1 MKATT
6 LRYFVGRSART
17 HNIASQTSLF
27 PTSSAL
33 LANYYSVTKRS
44 FSAPTQA
51 APEIRLYQYH
61 ICPFCNIS
69 KSLLAYAKL
78 DYDRIEVNPLTKQEL
93 KPWSGDYRKV
103 PIAIIDEEQINGSDK
118 IIDALLNLPY
128 VQQYLQSRWNEE
140 DKNGDENATT
150 AMTMQQFHNSEN
162 SQKWMKYAADDL
174 AALLYPNICG
184 TLGDSY
190 DAFRYVHDVDSFTTG
205 QRMSIQLLGS
215 LAMYFAASKVKSK
228 RNITDEK
235 KALQEA
241 LDRFE
246 QEGLENGKL
255 SFCSGLSTP
264 NLGDL
269 SVFGVLYAVNGLN
282 AHTESIQLRGG
293 PVKEWYDR
301 MHLSVMG
308 EEAQHQ
314 IKLGVTCN

>member
-1 MKATT
+1 M
-6 LRYFVGRSART
+6 GRSART
-17 HNIASQTSLF
+17 HNIASQTSF
-27 PTSSAL
+27 PTSL

-118 IIDALLNLPY
+118 IIDTLLNLPY
-128 VQQYLQSRWNEE
+128 VQQYLQNRWNEE
-140 DKNGDENATT
+140 EEHDNGDENATT
-150 AMTMQQFHNSEN
+150 TMTMQQFSSSEN
-162 SQKWMKYAADDL
+162 SQKWMKFAADDL

-190 DAFRYVHDVDSFTTG
+190 DAFRYVHNVDSFTTG
-205 QRMSIQLLGS
+205 QRVSIQLLGS

-228 RNITDEK
+228 RNITNEK

-269 SVFGVLYAVNGLN
+269 AVFGVLYAVNGLN
-282 AHTESIQLRGG
+282 AHIESIQLRGG
-293 PVKEWYDR
+293 PVKEWYER

-308 EEAQHQ
+308 EEAQQ
-314 IKLGVTCN
+314 LGVTCN

>member
-1 MKATT
+1 MNATT

-17 HNIASQTSLF
+17 HNLASQTSF
-27 PTSSAL
+27 SSSSAL
-33 LANYYSVTKRS
+33 LANYYSVTTGS

-51 APEIRLYQYH
+51 APDIRLYQYH

-78 DYDRIEVNPLTKQEL
+78 DYDKVEVNPLTKQEL
-93 KPWSGDYRKV
+93 KPLSADYRKV

-118 IIDALLNLPY
+118 IIDTLLNLPY
-128 VQQYLQSRWNEE
+128 VQQYLQRRWNEE
-140 DKNGDENATT
+140 EQRQKNGDENATT

-162 SQKWMKYAADDL
+162 SQKWMKYASDDL

-269 SVFGVLYAVNGLN
+269 AVFGVLYAVNGLN

-293 PVKEWYDR
+293 PVKE
-301 MHLSVMG
+301 
-308 EEAQHQ
+308 
-314 IKLGVTCN
+314 